1 MFATHPD
8 TAITVFRD
16 QAQIVAEPRL
26 REIALDYDRAHDLD
40 PGDRRIDALARRIV
54 DATRD
59 RYGTGD
65 LPGYGAASAIPAL
78 IQGAVN
84 ASSPAW
90 HRLDTLI
97 RQQLGV

>member
-1 MFATHPD
+1 MRTWSGAHHR
-8 TAITVFRD
+8 TARRSRRGVD
-16 QAQIVAEPRL
+16 E
-26 REIALDYDRAHDLD
+26 DD
-40 PGDRRIDALARRIV
+40 PPRIDTLARRIA

-59 RYGTGD
+59 RYGTD
-65 LPGYGAASAIPAL
+65 LPAPDSGSEIPVL

-97 RQQLGV
+97 RAELDA